1 MDRRNVLF
9 IMADQ
14 LRYDCLGCNGNTAV
28 KTPNIDRL
36 AAQSANFS
44 SFFAQ
49 APVCVPSRQTFFT
62 GMYPRSHKNRV
73 NYTSMDGSLDLMQ
86 RYLKRAGYN
95 TAFAGKLHY
104 FPPTREYALSTGF
117 DFGLV
122 HDGVQDT
129 DRYSDY
135 VAWLGEQGK
144 LPPGG
149 DYRACRKDRPNPY
162 TAAIEDKYHETT
174 WCGEQSRALLR
185 RLFSGTQPFFL
196 FSSYWKPHSPFE
208 VPEPWAPMYNDTEI
222 VPPRKVPQEYIE
234 SLPPGLKLFAM
245 RDGGR
250 DISDEALAWQYR
262 AYYGAISQ
270 IDREVGRTLDL
281 LDELG
286 LADSTIVIFCS
297 DHGDVMRE
305 HGMTGKNTFFDS
317 AVHVP
322 LMIRCPQIIK
332 AGRYDQL
339 TESTDLLESLFSLCG
354 LDAPYRSQGR
364 DFSGLIGDTGRP
376 YDEREY
382 VFAENIIPE
391 VITGNKDFYFVK
403 NQGIKGIRHPDA
415 KMIRS
420 KEWKYNYYA
429 GDEELYDL
437 LDDPEEMRN
446 LAGDPR
452 FTDVKSKLKTE
463 LLNWLITADETE
475 QIAPSWFIVKDE
487 NGGWVEWITS

>member
-1 MDRRNVLF
+1 MDRKNVLF

-14 LRYDCLGCNGNTAV
+14 LRYDCLGCSGNTAV

-36 AAQSANFS
+36 AAESANFS
-44 SFFAQ
+44 SFFVQ

-62 GMYPRSHKNRV
+62 GMYPHSHRNRV
-73 NYTSMDGSLDLMQ
+73 NYTAMDDSIPLMQ
-86 RYLKRAGYN
+86 RHFKRAGYA

-117 DFGLV
+117 DFGFL
-122 HDGVQDT
+122 HDGVEPT

-135 VAWLGEQGK
+135 VAWLGGQGA

-174 WCGEQSRALLR
+174 WCGEQSRALLKQ
-185 RLFSGTQPFFL
+185 LPDDGQPFFL

-208 VPEPWAPMYNDTEI
+208 VPEPWAAMYNDTE
-222 VPPRKVPQEYIE
+222 VKLPQKVSREYIE
-234 SLPPGLKLFAM
+234 SLPPGLRVFAL

-250 DISDEALAWQYR
+250 ELSDEALAWQYR
-262 AYYGAISQ
+262 AYYGAVSQ
-270 IDREVGRTLDL
+270 VDREVGLTLDL
-281 LDELG
+281 LDALG
-286 LADSTIVIFCS
+286 LAENTVVIFCS

-317 AVHVP
+317 ALHVP
-322 LMIRCPQIIK
+322 FMMRCPNVIR
-332 AGRYDQL
+332 AGRYGQL
-339 TESTDLLESLFSLCG
+339 TESTDLLASLFALCG
-354 LDAPYRSQGR
+354 LEVPYRCQGR
-364 DFSGLIGDTGRP
+364 DFSGLISGTGMP
-376 YDEREY
+376 YEEREY

-403 NQGIKGIRHPDA
+403 NRGIKGIRHPDA
-415 KMIRS
+415 KMVRS

-429 GDEELYDL
+429 GGEELYDL
-437 LDDPEEMRN
+437 KNDPGEMCN
-446 LAGDPR
+446 LAGGPR
-452 FTDVKSKLKTE
+452 FADVKSRLKTE
-463 LLNWLITADETE
+463 LLHWLATAGETE
-475 QIAPSWFIVKDE
+475 QIAPSWYIVRDE
-487 NGGWVEWITS
+487 DGGWVEWDG